1 MANSC
6 LRYTVFALVLSAL
19 AGCQSPPPPKPAAF
33 VPKPDRIVLMPQ
45 ANGSPS
51 AVVIRANGGAEA
63 VLATPYATA
72 SVVQGGVQTSMSDAK
87 DVQSR
92 YKTLQDAMP
101 PQRKS
106 YLVYFETGGD
116 RLTADS
122 AQQFKEI
129 LREIAQRPAPE
140 ILVVG
145 HTDTLGS
152 DAVND
157 ELSMQRARI
166 VRAALIEQ
174 GIDPK
179 RIDAVGRGKRE
190 LLVPTRDGVA
200 EARNRRVEIQ
210 VR

>member
-1 MANSC
+1 MTNNA
-6 LRYTVFALVLSAL
+6 LRCFTCALLLGAL
-19 AGCQSPPPPKPAAF
+19 AACESPPPPKPV
-33 VPKPDRIVLMPQ
+33 VPKPDRIILLPQ

-51 AVVIRANGGAEA
+51 AVVIRANGGAEET

-72 SVVQGGVQTSMSDAK
+72 SVAKGSVQTSMSNAQ

-92 YKTLQDAMP
+92 YEALQDAIP

-106 YLVYFETGGD
+106 YLVYFEIGGD
-116 RLTADS
+116 RLTEDS
-122 AQQFKEI
+122 AQQFNDI
-129 LREIAQRPAPE
+129 LGEIAKRPAPE

-145 HTDTLGS
+145 HTDTVGK
-152 DAVND
+152 DVVND

-166 VRAALIEQ
+166 VRLALIEK
-174 GIDPK
+174 GIDAK
-179 RIDAVGRGKRE
+179 RIDVVGRGERE

-200 EARNRRVEIQ
+200 EPRNRRVEIQ